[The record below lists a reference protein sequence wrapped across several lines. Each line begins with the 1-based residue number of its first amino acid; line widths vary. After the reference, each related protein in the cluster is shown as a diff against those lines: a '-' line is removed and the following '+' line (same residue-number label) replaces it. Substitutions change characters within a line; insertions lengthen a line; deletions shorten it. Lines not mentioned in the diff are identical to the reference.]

1 MKFEVGKSKLV
12 VGVLAIIG
20 AVLLEIIILAAV
32 PDDRSRIIG
41 SIIAFVFFESVALAG
56 GVLKIRE
63 YFRDLRC
70 MNNALN
76 KFGKENIIKQIENS
90 TVLIYKYL
98 LSGRK
103 MYFTDKLVVDPKIA
117 IFSYNDISLM
127 YSRITQGNVKLLY
140 ITFELFDGNKFS
152 LCDGADQKKI
162 DEIMELCFRHNPKIL
177 VGESKEN
184 VLQHKTNVKKY
195 KEGNII
201 VPPVRLD
208 KEPENKPITNT
219 EVPLPYIL
227 TPKGKEC
234 SRAQY
239 FIGMGTILIIA
250 SLIFSIIL
258 PIVCVSSIDKEV
270 NTISK
275 KERNKLLS
283 MDYEEYRTKGW
294 YLERESYIE
303 PDVEFYN
310 AKDIYIYELED
321 EKNLY
326 LGVVGDDYVEY
337 NSTDCDG
344 FGVFYDGE
352 GVRETIT
359 TTDRTYE
366 VVVIR
371 ESDIER
377 IYGIPS
383 EETQLER
390 IAAVITVI
398 FSQLFMG
405 GFGLIL
411 LIIGKTKMKK
421 YKNGGK

>member
-1 MKFEVGKSKLV
+1 
-12 VGVLAIIG
+12 
-20 AVLLEIIILAAV
+20 
-32 PDDRSRIIG
+32 
-41 SIIAFVFFESVALAG
+41 
-56 GVLKIRE
+56 
-63 YFRDLRC
+63 
-70 MNNALN
+70 
-76 KFGKENIIKQIENS
+76 
-90 TVLIYKYL
+90 
-98 LSGRK
+98 
-103 MYFTDKLVVDPKIA
+103 
-117 IFSYNDISLM
+117 
-127 YSRITQGNVKLLY
+127 
-140 ITFELFDGNKFS
+140 
-152 LCDGADQKKI
+152 
-162 DEIMELCFRHNPKIL
+162 
-177 VGESKEN
+177 
-184 VLQHKTNVKKY
+184 
-195 KEGNII
+195 
-201 VPPVRLD
+201 
-208 KEPENKPITNT
+208 
-219 EVPLPYIL
+219 
-227 TPKGKEC
+227 
-234 SRAQY
+234 
-239 FIGMGTILIIA
+239 
-250 SLIFSIIL
+250 
-258 PIVCVSSIDKEV
+258 
-270 NTISK
+270 
-275 KERNKLLS
+275 